1 MQDAIATLNAG
12 SSSLKFSVF
21 DEQGST
27 LRRVLAGSIRGLD
40 GSPRFVASD
49 GDGKILEEKEWA
61 KGTVLSHEE
70 AVVFLFET
78 LPARLLGRN
87 VRAVGHRVVH
97 GGPHYTAPVRIDADV
112 LQTLESLAPLAPLH
126 QLNNLAPIR
135 TLLSGAPKLPQIACF
150 DTAFHQTQ
158 SPVERAFALPRSIT
172 ARGVQRY
179 GFHGISYQYIAS
191 VMAQRDPRLTGRV
204 VALHLGNGA
213 SMCAMLDGRS
223 VASTMG
229 FTPLDGLPMGTRSG
243 AIDPGVVLHL
253 MGELRM
259 DVTQVQHL
267 LYRESGLLGVSGVSG
282 DMRTLEANDSR
293 GAKDAIDLFV
303 HAIKRELGK
312 LAAILGGLDGIVFT
326 AGIGEN
332 SVLIRHRVCHDAA
345 WLGLELDDTANRGGE
360 SRISTPSSPVAAWVI
375 FTDEEAVIAEQTRAL
390 LGDG

>member
-70 AVVFLFET
+70 AMVFLFET

-135 TLLSGAPKLPQIACF
+135 TLLSGAPKLPQIA
-150 DTAFHQTQ
+150 
-158 SPVERAFALPRSIT
+158 
-172 ARGVQRY
+172 
-179 GFHGISYQYIAS
+179 
-191 VMAQRDPRLTGRV
+191 
-204 VALHLGNGA
+204 
-213 SMCAMLDGRS
+213 
-223 VASTMG
+223 
-229 FTPLDGLPMGTRSG
+229 
-243 AIDPGVVLHL
+243 
-253 MGELRM
+253 
-259 DVTQVQHL
+259 
-267 LYRESGLLGVSGVSG
+267 
-282 DMRTLEANDSR
+282 
-293 GAKDAIDLFV
+293 
-303 HAIKRELGK
+303 
-312 LAAILGGLDGIVFT
+312 
-326 AGIGEN
+326 
-332 SVLIRHRVCHDAA
+332 
-345 WLGLELDDTANRGGE
+345 
-360 SRISTPSSPVAAWVI
+360 
-375 FTDEEAVIAEQTRAL
+375 
-390 LGDG
+390 